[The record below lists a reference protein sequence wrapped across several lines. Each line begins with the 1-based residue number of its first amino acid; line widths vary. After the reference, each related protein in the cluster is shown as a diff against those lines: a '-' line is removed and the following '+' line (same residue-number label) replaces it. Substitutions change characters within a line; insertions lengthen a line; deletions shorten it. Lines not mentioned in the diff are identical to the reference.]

1 MKPVYLTGAV
11 RTPIG
16 RFGGSL
22 ASWTAADLGT
32 AVAKESLKRANL
44 RPDQVDDS
52 IWGCARQAGGGP
64 NVARQITFR
73 AGVPDRI
80 PAFTVNQACGSGL
93 RAIILAAEQIMLGR
107 ANIVLAGGTES
118 ISRVPYFAEG
128 ARWGTRMGHADLV
141 DGMYHDGF
149 NDPLSGLVMGETAE
163 ELARRYEIA
172 RDEQDEYALRSQQRA
187 MAAIAMGKFGYEILP
202 LELNGAARNSVS
214 PWERAGVRGEATAA
228 TTPHPNPLPKGEG
241 KSNGVLFATDEH
253 VRAKTTIEDLRKLS
267 PVFAKD
273 GTITAGNSSGITDG
287 AAAVVMMSEEAV
299 KKSGVEPLARIV
311 DYEIIGVPPE
321 IMGIGPVPATRSVLE
336 RQQLSLVD
344 IDVIELNEAFAAQV
358 IACDRDL
365 QFDHDRLNVNGG
377 AIALGHPIGC
387 TGVRITTTL
396 VHEMKR
402 RKAKRGLATLC
413 ISGGM
418 GIALLVES
426 VWVWRAANHVA
437 HQTHRRVAFPKWP

>member
-1 MKPVYLTGAV
+1 MNPVFLVAAV

-22 ASWTAADLGT
+22 KDWSAADLGA
-32 AVAKESLKRANL
+32 AVAKETLRRANL
-44 RPDQVDDS
+44 RPDKIGDS

-73 AGVPDRI
+73 AGVPDRV

-93 RAIILAAEQIMLGR
+93 RAIILAAEEIMLGR

-118 ISRVPYFAEG
+118 MSRVPYFADG
-128 ARWGTRMGHADLV
+128 ARWGTRLGHVDLV
-141 DGMYHDGF
+141 DGMYRDGF

-163 ELARRYEIA
+163 KLAAQYEIS

-187 MAAIAMGKFGYEILP
+187 AAAIAAGRFDEELIPLGIRTNKRGSNALP
-202 LELNGAARNSVS
+202 
-214 PWERAGVRGEATAA
+214 
-228 TTPHPNPLPKGEG
+228 
-241 KSNGVLFATDEH
+241 FATDEH
-253 VRAKTTIEDLRKLS
+253 VRGDTSLESLRKLA
-267 PVFAKD
+267 PVFSKS
-273 GTITAGNSSGITDG
+273 GTVTAGNSSGITDG
-287 AAAVVMMSEEAV
+287 AAAVLVMSESGLKEA
-299 KKSGVEPLARIV
+299 GAEPLARLV
-311 DYEIIGVPPE
+311 DYKIVGVPPE
-321 IMGIGPVPATRSVLE
+321 IMGIGPVPATRALLE
-336 RQQLSLVD
+336 RQKLALAD
-344 IDVIELNEAFAAQV
+344 IDLIELNEAFAAQV

-365 QFDHDRLNVNGG
+365 QFDPERLNVNGG

-396 VHEMKR
+396 LHEMKK

-418 GIALLVES
+418 GIAMLLE
-426 VWVWRAANHVA
+426 
-437 HQTHRRVAFPKWP
+437 RV